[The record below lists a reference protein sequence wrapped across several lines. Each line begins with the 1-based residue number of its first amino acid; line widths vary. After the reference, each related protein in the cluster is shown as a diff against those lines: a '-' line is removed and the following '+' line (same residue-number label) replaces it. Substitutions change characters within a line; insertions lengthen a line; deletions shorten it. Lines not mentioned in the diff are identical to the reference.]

1 LWDKTSERTG
11 HVFWPQSFPEVKLT
25 ILVNGQKIFVKKE
38 PLKMRLKDKVALIT
52 GASSGIGKA
61 IATRFAAEGAR
72 VVVNYRPGS
81 EVDGEAAQA
90 EAASFGASSI
100 AVVADVSQREDVERM
115 MAEIIK
121 QFGRIDIAIN
131 NAGIEIKKPFLE
143 VTDEEW
149 NRVIAVNLYGSYL
162 VSQVAA
168 RQMVKQGRGGK
179 LIFVSSVHEDIPF
192 PEYTAYCA
200 SKGGVR
206 MMMRNLAIELAQHKI
221 NVNNIAPGAIATP
234 INQAVLNDPIAMK
247 NAVSEVPWGRFG
259 RPEEV
264 ASVAVF
270 LAGDEGDYVTGSTY
284 YIDGGMSQQ
293 VTGY

>member
-1 LWDKTSERTG
+1 
-11 HVFWPQSFPEVKLT
+11 
-25 ILVNGQKIFVKKE
+25 
-38 PLKMRLKDKVALIT
+38 MRLQDKVALIT

-61 IATRFAAEGAR
+61 IATRFAAEGAH
-72 VVVNYRPGS
+72 VVVNYRPGGA
-81 EVDGEAAQA
+81 VDSEAAQA
-90 EAASFGASSI
+90 EGTLLGPSSI
-100 AVVADVSQREDVERM
+100 AVAADVSKREDVERM
-115 MAEIIK
+115 MEEIIR

-149 NRVIAVNLYGSYL
+149 NKVIAVNLHGAYL

-168 RQMVKQGRGGK
+168 RQMVKQGQGGK
-179 LIFVSSVHEDIPF
+179 LIFISSVHEDIPF
-192 PEYTAYCA
+192 PDYTAYFA

-206 MMMRNLAIELAQHKI
+206 MLMRNLAMELAPHKI

-234 INQAVLNDPIAMK
+234 INQAVLNDPLALK
-247 NAVSEVPWGRFG
+247 DAVGEIPWGRFG

-270 LAGDEGDYVTGSTY
+270 LASNEAEYVTGSTY
-284 YIDGGMSQQ
+284 LIDGGLTQQ
-293 VTGY
+293 VTAY

>member
-1 LWDKTSERTG
+1 MD
-11 HVFWPQSFPEVKLT
+11 VF
-25 ILVNGQKIFVKKE
+25 
-38 PLKMRLKDKVALIT
+38 KMRLKDRVALIT

-61 IATRFAAEGAR
+61 IAGRFAAEGAH

-81 EVDGEAAQA
+81 AMDSEAAQA
-90 EAASFGASSI
+90 EAESFGPSSI
-100 AVVADVSQREDVERM
+100 AVAADVSKREDVERM
-115 MAEIIK
+115 IAEIVK

-131 NAGIEIKKPFLE
+131 NAGIEIKKPFLD
-143 VTDEEW
+143 VTDDEW
-149 NRVIAVNLYGSYL
+149 NKVIAVNLYGSYL

-168 RQMVKQGRGGK
+168 RQMVKQGQGGK
-179 LIFVSSVHEDIPF
+179 LVFISSVHEDIPF

-206 MMMRNLAIELAQHKI
+206 MLMRNLAMELAQYKI

-234 INQAVLNDPIAMK
+234 INQVVLDDPAAMK
-247 NAVSEVPWGRFG
+247 NAVSEIPWGRFG

-270 LAGDEGDYVTGSTY
+270 LASDEAEYVTGSTY
-284 YIDGGMSQQ
+284 YIDGGLSQQ
-293 VTGY
+293 VTVY

>member
-1 LWDKTSERTG
+1 
-11 HVFWPQSFPEVKLT
+11 
-25 ILVNGQKIFVKKE
+25 
-38 PLKMRLKDKVALIT
+38 MRLKDKVALIT

-61 IATRFAAEGAR
+61 IATRFAAEGAH

-81 EVDGEAAQA
+81 QADSEAALA
-90 EAASFGASSI
+90 EAASFGPTSMP
-100 AVVADVSQREDVERM
+100 VVADVSKREDVERM
-115 MAEIIK
+115 MEEIIK

-149 NRVIAVNLYGSYL
+149 NKVIAVNLHGAYL

-168 RQMVKQGRGGK
+168 RQMVKQGQGGK
-179 LIFVSSVHEDIPF
+179 LIFISSVHEDIPF

-206 MMMRNLAIELAQHKI
+206 MLMRNLAMELAPHKI

-247 NAVSEVPWGRFG
+247 DAVSEIPWGRFG

-270 LAGDEGDYVTGSTY
+270 LASNEAEYVTGSTY
-284 YIDGGMSQQ
+284 YIDGGLTQQ
-293 VTGY
+293 VTAY